1 MMEDRFLKRLRKK
14 ARKGLRGWPIATI
27 AFYGPN
33 LSQARSLRK
42 VVSWLSSPTRP
53 TGLGVLELS
62 EAGSA
67 WPSTAAPDRG
77 LGRPVAGEVELD
89 QGCKP
94 STDTPSEARRGR
106 HRDRTG
112 WLGM

>member
-1 MMEDRFLKRLRKK
+1 MMMEDRFLKRLRKK

-77 LGRPVAGEVELD
+77 LGRSV
-89 QGCKP
+89 
-94 STDTPSEARRGR
+94 ARRGR
-106 HRDRTG
+106 APIRGCKVQPSLIWIKAIGIEDGNCETV
-112 WLGM
+112 

>member
-42 VVSWLSSPTRP
+42 VVLPSPTRP
-53 TGLGVLELS
+53 TGLGVLELLS
-62 EAGSA
+62 E
-67 WPSTAAPDRG
+67 
-77 LGRPVAGEVELD
+77 RPPPRPPHLADCGPE
-89 QGCKP
+89 
-94 STDTPSEARRGR
+94 
-106 HRDRTG
+106 
-112 WLGM
+112 